1 MDILFHGTP
10 RGSRIPVASLKER
23 CPDPLD
29 DRGRQEL
36 YYESDPKVVNSMTR
50 IPFSYWFPYWFPYWF
65 SRNFPIYEER
75 PFEKQREKLS
85 PSFNLIFTRD
95 PEK

>member
-1 MDILFHGTP
+1 MGILFHGTP

-50 IPFSYWFPYWFPYWF
+50 IPFSYWF

-75 PFEKQREKLS
+75 PFEKQRDKLS

>member
-1 MDILFHGTP
+1 MDILFHATP
-10 RGSRIPVASLKER
+10 RGIQIPVASLKER

-36 YYESDPKVVNSMTR
+36 YYESDQKVVNSMTK
-50 IPFSYWFPYWFPYWF
+50 IPFSYWFPYWF

-75 PFEKQREKLS
+75 PFEKQRYKLS
-85 PSFNLIFTRD
+85 PSFNLIFTPD
-95 PEK
+95 LEK

>member
-10 RGSRIPVASLKER
+10 RGIRIPVASLKER

-29 DRGRQEL
+29 DRCHQEL

-50 IPFSYWFPYWFPYWF
+50 IPFSYWFPYWF

-75 PFEKQREKLS
+75 PFEKKK
-85 PSFNLIFTRD
+85 I
-95 PEK
+95 

>member
-10 RGSRIPVASLKER
+10 RGSRILVASLKER

-29 DRGRQEL
+29 DRGCQEL

-50 IPFSYWFPYWFPYWF
+50 IPFSYWFPYWFSRKF
-65 SRNFPIYEER
+65 SIYEER
-75 PFEKQREKLS
+75 PFEKQRCKLS

>member
-1 MDILFHGTP
+1 
-10 RGSRIPVASLKER
+10 
-23 CPDPLD
+23 
-29 DRGRQEL
+29 
-36 YYESDPKVVNSMTR
+36 MTR

-75 PFEKQREKLS
+75 PFEKQIYKLS

>member
-10 RGSRIPVASLKER
+10 RGSRIPVPSLKER
-23 CPDPLD
+23 CLDPLD
-29 DRGRQEL
+29 DRGCQEL
-36 YYESDPKVVNSMTR
+36 YYESDLKVVNSMTR
-50 IPFSYWFPYWFPYWF
+50 IPFSYWFPYWF

-75 PFEKQREKLS
+75 PFEKQRYKLS
-85 PSFNLIFTRD
+85 PSFNLIFTCD